1 MNFQN
6 NNLLNHAYA
15 NNQQMAMMNNL
26 RRAQQSK
33 WAEKINNIERNKMN
47 LKIDNNELKNII
59 IRPIKIEK
67 VDKRELMAKYS
78 EAEKSVNKPE
88 LENLWKKRNN
98 APYKN
103 IIKDEKYIK
112 KDFKTKDD
120 LIVHRVSRLDK
131 LGVDKEVQ
139 KFESNIEKHNNELKI
154 QYSQN
159 NQTEHKKKFEYN
171 NVYKYNNKYNPKD
184 HESLKDDNI
193 DYLKKEQ
200 QKLESDK
207 KKIDDVIESLVV
219 SNILTEEEKLEIDFT
234 ELNPS
239 DSPKESPKDD
249 KINTVIDKDVRDKYM
264 QRKKSNK

>member
-6 NNLLNHAYA
+6 NNLLNRAYE

-26 RRAQQSK
+26 RRMQQSK

-47 LKIDNNELKNII
+47 LKIDNSELKDII

-67 VDKRELMAKYS
+67 TDKRELLAKYND
-78 EAEKSVNKPE
+78 AEKSVNKHE

-103 IIKDEKYIK
+103 IIKDDKYIK
-112 KDFKTKDD
+112 KDFKTRDD
-120 LIVHRVSRLDK
+120 LIVHRVSKLDK
-131 LGVDKEVQ
+131 IGVDKDVE

-159 NQTEHKKKFEYN
+159 NETEHKKKFEYN

-200 QKLESDK
+200 QKIESEK

-219 SNILTEEEKLEIDFT
+219 SNILTEEEKLELDITDAKPID
-234 ELNPS
+234 
-239 DSPKESPKDD
+239 DSPRETIDA
-249 KINTVIDKDVRDKYM
+249 TVDKDVREKYI